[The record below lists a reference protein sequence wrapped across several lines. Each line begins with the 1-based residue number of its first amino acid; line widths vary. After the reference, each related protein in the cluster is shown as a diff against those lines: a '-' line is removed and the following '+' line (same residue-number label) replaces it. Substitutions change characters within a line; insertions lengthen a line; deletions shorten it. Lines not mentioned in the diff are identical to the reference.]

1 MPTPRFIELT
11 EAAADQ
17 FGLVTL
23 QDAKRVGYEPKTII
37 KLAERGQLERIS
49 RGVYRVPFIPGGEMQ
64 AYMAA
69 ALWPQGVRG
78 VLTRE
83 TALDLWDV
91 SDINPATVHITVPRA
106 HRPQRDIPKA
116 YTIHREDLDT
126 HEVTAIQGV
135 PVVRLARAICQ
146 CAELHTGRD
155 LLEQAT
161 RHGRSR
167 GLLSAQ
173 EHEQLTR
180 ELGLE
185 HTGGRA

>member
-1 MPTPRFIELT
+1 MPTPRFIALA

-23 QDAKRVGYEPKTII
+23 QDAKRVGYEPKTIV

-64 AYMAA
+64 SYMAA
-69 ALWPQGVRG
+69 ALWPQGIQG
-78 VLTRE
+78 VLTHE

-106 HRPQRDIPKA
+106 HRPQRAIPKA

-126 HEVTAIQGV
+126 QEVTAIQGV
-135 PVVRLARAICQ
+135 PVVRLARAIRQ
-146 CAELHTGRD
+146 CAELHAGRD

-161 RHGRSR
+161 RHGRGR
-167 GLLSAQ
+167 GLISVQ

-185 HTGGRA
+185 HAGGRA